1 MYIQTVI
8 FLFFKSINND
18 VQVDEKKVTAARER
32 QMKVL
37 RHLKQVNCTD

>member
-18 VQVDEKKVTAARER
+18 MQVDEKKGNSGKRKADESAER
-32 QMKVL
+32 PETSKL
-37 RHLKQVNCTD
+37 Y

>member
-8 FLFFKSINND
+8 FLFFMSINND
-18 VQVDEKKVTAARER
+18 MQVDEKKGNSGKRK